1 MLKRT
6 LLLSI
11 SILLVLTLISPSFAG
26 IEKIP
31 GVSKSVPFLFTISF
45 TKDHQA
51 AIEKITAAA
60 VKSPQF
66 EKMAEAFK
74 QKNGIDFP
82 KEMVSNAKNITSFT
96 LAAFLNTADLREDPC
111 ALLLATFDDEKAAAE
126 FVKNFKNTMISGA
139 KKQSK
144 EMLFTES
151 DENGLK
157 VSTPSLKSKDMD
169 PFKTS
174 EPRLIQSG
182 SSAGL
187 FIFKKKDA
195 AKSLAALKSVAAVL
209 KNPAEGI
216 LSNKSAKAA
225 FDKLAKDATFFFY
238 MDGSLYKQGAVE
250 NGRQEMSD
258 LVSSIAA
265 AGTIDGAISKIN
277 TKWAVAL
284 GEMKDKDAAANISFI
299 KTLLSAE
306 KNERHPANILPA
318 SVSTLLSFKLN
329 LGKEFIASPQI
340 AAAKPVIFM
349 MSGLS
354 LEEDL
359 LSWMNGDIFFAFG
372 EYTSEFYV
380 GIGSKNAEN
389 AAKFFVK
396 FQDILKKAQAA
407 FEFKDDT
414 AGGIKV
420 RSAALS
426 NTPPFLK
433 DIVITV
439 GTLGDYMLIASSKA
453 AFEKAAATKKE
464 TALASS
470 PEVKDLAAWDPSS
483 FLNFYMNYDKF
494 QVLAKKFNEDVG
506 SEFKDQKF
514 NAFTKFFT
522 ACANFENNEISG
534 SSTTVINPEKVGEG
548 ILDILNTPQ
557 AKEAIERIK
566 NE

>member
-1 MLKRT
+1 
-6 LLLSI
+6 
-11 SILLVLTLISPSFAG
+11 
-26 IEKIP
+26 
-31 GVSKSVPFLFTISF
+31 
-45 TKDHQA
+45 
-51 AIEKITAAA
+51 
-60 VKSPQF
+60 
-66 EKMAEAFK
+66 
-74 QKNGIDFP
+74 
-82 KEMVSNAKNITSFT
+82 
-96 LAAFLNTADLREDPC
+96 
-111 ALLLATFDDEKAAAE
+111 
-126 FVKNFKNTMISGA
+126 
-139 KKQSK
+139 
-144 EMLFTES
+144 
-151 DENGLK
+151 
-157 VSTPSLKSKDMD
+157 MD

-340 AAAKPVIFM
+340 ASAKPVIFM

-359 LSWMNGDIFFAFG
+359 LSWMNGDIFFALG

-380 GIGSKNAEN
+380 GIGSKNAES

-420 RSAALS
+420 RTAALS

>member
-1 MLKRT
+1 MLNRT
-6 LLLSI
+6 VLFSI
-11 SILLVLTLISPSFAG
+11 SVALVFALFSPSYAG

-31 GVSKSVPFLFTISF
+31 GVSKNVPFLFTISL

-51 AIEKITAAA
+51 AIEKIADLAI
-60 VKSPQF
+60 KSQQF

-74 QKNGIDFP
+74 QKNGIEFP

-96 LAAFLNTADLREDPC
+96 LGAFLNTADLREDPC
-111 ALLLATFDDEKAAAE
+111 ALLLATFDGEKEAAE
-126 FVKNFKNTMISGA
+126 FVKNFKNTLISGA

-157 VSTPSLKSKDMD
+157 VSTPSLKSKDAD

-182 SSAGL
+182 NSAGL

-195 AKSLAALKSVAAVL
+195 AKSQAALKSVAAVL
-209 KNPAEGI
+209 KNPEEGI

-238 MDGSLYKQGAVE
+238 MDGALYKQGAIE
-250 NGRQEMSD
+250 NGRQEMAD

-265 AGTIDGAISKIN
+265 AGSINGSFSKID
-277 TKWAVAL
+277 TKWAVTF
-284 GEMKDKDAAANISFI
+284 GEMKDKDASTNISFI
-299 KTLLSAE
+299 KKLLSAE
-306 KNERHPANILPA
+306 KNERHPSNLLPA
-318 SVSTLLSFKLN
+318 GISTLLSFKLN
-329 LGKEFIASPQI
+329 LGKEFVDSPQMVS
-340 AAAKPVIFM
+340 AKPVISM

-354 LEEDL
+354 LEDDL
-359 LSWMNGDIFFAFG
+359 LSWMNGDVFLAFG
-372 EYTSEFYV
+372 ENASEFYI
-380 GIGSKNAEN
+380 GIGSKNQDN
-389 AAKFFVK
+389 ALKFFVK

-420 RSAALS
+420 KTAALS

-439 GTLGDYMLIASSKA
+439 GTLGDYMIIASSKA
-453 AFEKAAATKKE
+453 VFEKVAAVKKE

-470 PEVKDLAAWDPSS
+470 PEAKELAAWNPSS
-483 FLNFYMNYDKF
+483 FLSFYINYDKF
-494 QVLAKKFNEDVG
+494 QALAKKFNENVG
-506 SEFKDQKF
+506 AEFKDQKF
-514 NAFTKFFT
+514 NAFIKFFT
-522 ACANFENNEISG
+522 ANANFENNEITG
-534 SSTTVINPEKVGEG
+534 SSTIIIAPEKAGESF
-548 ILDILNTPQ
+548 LDILNTPQ